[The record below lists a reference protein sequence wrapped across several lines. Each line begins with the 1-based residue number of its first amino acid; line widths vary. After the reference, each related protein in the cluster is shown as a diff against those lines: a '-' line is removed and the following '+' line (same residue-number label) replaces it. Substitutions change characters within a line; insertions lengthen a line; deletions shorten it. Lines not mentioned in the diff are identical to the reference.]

1 MKQSIEVITPSMAAQ
16 MLSANPI
23 NRKKR
28 QGWINDLSDLI
39 LRGEWKCTHQG
50 IAISKSGY
58 LLDGQHRLEA
68 IVKSGASVPMSVSRE
83 LDDDSF
89 SVIDRGITRTMADC
103 TRIPKMT
110 VEVINFLHNMSCGRA
125 SKPTAQQ
132 VFGIYK
138 KVGAVADELHLYA
151 PTRTKTFASVGV
163 RSAIVILTIE
173 GQTKCFE
180 YYRKLT
186 LSEFDELPQIINVFV
201 KKAVSGTITSDKSNG
216 GAAQVEIFCKAL
228 FAFSHLNAHKTKFPH
243 LDADFM
249 KAKREFVSS
258 FLLRIDL

>member
-1 MKQSIEVITPSMAAQ
+1 
-16 MLSANPI
+16 
-23 NRKKR
+23 
-28 QGWINDLSDLI
+28 
-39 LRGEWKCTHQG
+39 
-50 IAISKSGY
+50 
-58 LLDGQHRLEA
+58 
-68 IVKSGASVPMSVSRE
+68 
-83 LDDDSF
+83 
-89 SVIDRGITRTMADC
+89 MADLH
-103 TRIPKMT
+103 THSKMT
-110 VEVINFLHNMSCGRA
+110 VEVINFLHYMSCGSIKA
-125 SKPTAQQ
+125 NGTTGLNIQ
-132 VFGIYK
+132 

-243 LDADFM
+243 LDADFI
-249 KAKREFVSS
+249 KAKKEFVSS
-258 FLLRIDL
+258 FLCGLIYERNHQSTAVRNP